1 MFESRLQ
8 LKPSLLGLALTLA
21 SLAVYEP
28 ALHSFV
34 EASQFDA
41 LILPFTAS
49 ALGALLVVGIVQ
61 VLGRSASFPRFAL
74 DGVAAIGSGGFAVL
88 SLAPFSVWL
97 QVVVG
102 VVAGIAAAFVLLA
115 WGRRYRGLAIQEA
128 LLHIALSCVLAALL
142 MNLVGN
148 LPLPLAAVF
157 FAVFSAVGADMAQG
171 GFRKFREKLADAPEI
186 DGRDEMS
193 GGSTKSVGALL
204 LGLAEPLTG
213 IFLFSLMFSTM
224 GDHHEYLYYL
234 SFLLGTFLSGLSIIP
249 LLLLSR
255 KRPLMDLTYQVI
267 MPLLGLVLIV
277 AALVVPPD
285 TQGLVA
291 RNGFM
296 LFYAFA
302 AMLCLASL
310 VGYATAGEYAE
321 HRIMGSAVAAYGLG
335 GVLGTA
341 TVAIFGRSELM
352 TSIFLALTSAYIIA
366 LAMRPSVLAWARGGS
381 TSAEESGVEAAK
393 CQESEIAGNLA
404 ERFGLT
410 ERERE
415 ILALV
420 AEEEQV
426 VQIARVLFIS
436 ESTVRGHLHHIY
448 QKLGVPSREGLA
460 LLLAA
465 ERESV
470 SAAIGEGPRADA
482 QGPQGEGMV
491 R

>member
-8 LKPSLLGLALTLA
+8 LKPPLLGLALTLA

-34 EASQFDA
+34 AASQFDA

-49 ALGALLVVGIVQ
+49 ALGALLVVGAVQ
-61 VLGRSASFPRFAL
+61 VLGRPASFPRFAL
-74 DGVAAIGSGGFAVL
+74 DGMATIGSGGFAVL
-88 SLAPFSVWL
+88 SLVPFGVGV
-97 QVVVG
+97 QIVVG

-128 LLHIALSCVLAALL
+128 LLHIALSCVFSALL

-148 LPLPLAAVF
+148 LPLPLAVVF
-157 FAVFSAVGADMAQG
+157 FAVFSLVGADMSQG
-171 GFRKFREKLADAPEI
+171 GFRKLGEGPTSSP
-186 DGRDEMS
+186 EMS
-193 GGSTKSVGALL
+193 GGSAKTVGALL

-234 SFLLGTFLSGLSIIP
+234 SFLLGTFLSGLSVIP

-255 KRPLMDLTYQVI
+255 KRPLMDLMYQVI

-366 LAMRPSVLAWARGGS
+366 LAMRPSILAWVRGGS
-381 TSAEESGVEAAK
+381 ASAGEPGVEAAK
-393 CQESEIAGNLA
+393 CQEGEIVRDLA

-420 AEEEQV
+420 AEGEQIAP
-426 VQIARVLFIS
+426 IARVLFIS

-460 LLLAA
+460 LLLTE
-465 ERESV
+465 ERASV
-470 SAAIGEGPRADA
+470 SAARGEGPRADA